1 MYFKIRNSLGTAALA
16 LIISVMSSQQ
26 AIALLPLDAEA
37 ADNNAGAIPNEISL
51 NDNADDSA
59 LLTPPSLDAET
70 NTGAPLALNNDEDT
84 AIPLDNGATDQY
96 GDSDLPAGGLS
107 LPNAN
112 NDTAPIDLNNSPLG
126 GGVSAA
132 LPGENAAVP
141 GAGLPGM
148 GFRPQ
153 ATMPESNNFGEALLS
168 QVDNELFNQMSDIE
182 KQTSLLTLELRREK
196 IKNEIA
202 AMKAA
207 RQQAIDDLKE
217 KEQEKERK
225 RIEWE
230 KEQERKLLIEEQK
243 LKALSITLEKLRQ
256 ESIVNAYKAE
266 MLTTNQKWIDN
277 NTKLYAEIIKGEED
291 RDNLVKNFKM
301 KLNHLAQMANK
312 AADAAETAK
321 KNYSRELANLQT
333 QISILKSR
341 LEAEK
346 TAREEENNQK
356 NADKANPFAS
366 VDGKSPENKQ
376 QKLSDEYAI
385 MEISGQGDELAAKLI
400 NKSGSSFMVQ
410 KGTVLQSGHT
420 VEEIT
425 QTYIRADNKGSK
437 DYLYFAAGGILDR
450 EPVKAMK
457 LPMGKSMTPM
467 PGDDD
472 EDSLEPLPSLNITQ
486 GLPSL
491 REGMFIR

>member
-1 MYFKIRNSLGTAALA
+1 MYFKIRNSLGTTALA
-16 LIISVMSSQQ
+16 LIIAVMSGQQ
-26 AIALLPLDAEA
+26 AFALLPLDAEA
-37 ADNNAGAIPNEISL
+37 ADNSTGVIPNEISL
-51 NDNADDSA
+51 SDSTDDSA
-59 LLTPPSLDAET
+59 LLTPPSLNDGSEGENA
-70 NTGAPLALNNDEDT
+70 APQSLDDEET
-84 AIPLDNGATDQY
+84 AIPLDGGSLNMPENTVDNDAGSAPINLNNNPLGSND
-96 GDSDLPAGGLS
+96 PAVGLS
-107 LPNAN
+107 GGNA
-112 NDTAPIDLNNSPLG
+112 PLG
-126 GGVSAA
+126 
-132 LPGENAAVP
+132 

-153 ATMPESNNFGEALLS
+153 ATTPESSNFGEGLLS

-202 AMKAA
+202 AIKAA
-207 RQQAIDDLKE
+207 RQKAIDDLKE

-243 LKALSITLEKLRQ
+243 LKALSIALEKLRQ
-256 ESIVNAYKAE
+256 EAIVNAYKE
-266 MLTTNQKWIDN
+266 QMLDTNQKWIDN
-277 NTKLYAEIIKGEED
+277 NTKLYAEIVKGEEE
-291 RDNLVKNFKM
+291 RDNIVRNYKM
-301 KLNHLAQMANK
+301 KLNHLAQMADK

-346 TAREEENNQK
+346 TAREEENLNK
-356 NADKANPFAS
+356 NSDKANPFAS
-366 VDGKSPENKQ
+366 ADGKGKNSVNKP

-385 MEISGQGDELAAKLI
+385 MEISGKGDELAAKLI
-400 NKSGSSFMVQ
+400 NKSGASFMVQ

-420 VEEIT
+420 VEEIS
-425 QTYIRADNKGSK
+425 QTYICAEKNGNK

-450 EPVKAMK
+450 EPVKALN
-457 LPMGKSMTPM
+457 LPMSKGGMTPM
-467 PGDDD
+467 PQGD
-472 EDSLEPLPSLNITQ
+472 ELEPLPALNSSQ